1 MLAGWGWILLWY
13 ALVASGWFWPWYV
26 TWAVGV
32 VALCA
37 WGRLSVATLLLA
49 GGALTLYG
57 FLPLQ
62 SSPVYGYRS
71 LVAFGPAL
79 VYLLW
84 QAWLQRDA
92 LREELVGTLPGYD
105 LGRRSRS
112 PRCVRLPC
120 KRVSTASACVDKRI
134 CGTLDARQPASV
146 VQPALP
152 NQRRLW
158 RVLVSKMSETRG

>member
-1 MLAGWGWILLWY
+1 MRRPNHSWRRCSRWLRWQRSSRSIFGSSGARTLEGMLAGWGWILLWY

-49 GGALTLYG
+49 DGALTLYG

-62 SSPVYGYRS
+62 SSPLYGYRS

-84 QAWLQRDA
+84 QGW
-92 LREELVGTLPGYD
+92 
-105 LGRRSRS
+105 RRR
-112 PRCVRLPC
+112 
-120 KRVSTASACVDKRI
+120 
-134 CGTLDARQPASV
+134 
-146 VQPALP
+146 
-152 NQRRLW
+152 
-158 RVLVSKMSETRG
+158 

>member
-84 QAWLQRDA
+84 QAWLRRDDVA
-92 LREELVGTLPGYD
+92 RGAGWNARRDTR

-112 PRCVRLPC
+112 PRCVRLTVSESVG
-120 KRVSTASACVDKRI
+120 KR
-134 CGTLDARQPASV
+134 L
-146 VQPALP
+146 
-152 NQRRLW
+152 RR
-158 RVLVSKMSETRG
+158 